1 MEEIQ
6 VTFLNMLKVERNFS
20 AHTLKSYHDD
30 LVQFNHF
37 LEQELINLRTF
48 EYKDARNYLSYLY
61 SQNLKRTTVSRK
73 ISTLRTFYEFWMTQ
87 DETIINPF
95 VQLVHPK
102 KENYLPQ
109 FFYEEEMEALFET
122 VAKDTK
128 KGLRDRVILELLY
141 ATGIR
146 VSELVNIQL
155 KDIDMS
161 LPGVKVLGKGNKE
174 RFVPFG
180 EFCRQSIEQYLR
192 EFKPIQHTKHS
203 FLLVNMNGAPI
214 TERGVRYVLNDVVK
228 RTAGVTEIHPHKL
241 RHTFATHLLNQGA
254 DLRTVQSL
262 LGHVNLST
270 TGRYTHVSNQ
280 QLRKVYLNAHPR
292 EKKESK

>member
-1 MEEIQ
+1 VEEIQ

-292 EKKESK
+292 AKKESK

>member
-280 QLRKVYLNAHPR
+280 QLRKVYLNAHSR
-292 EKKESK
+292 AKKESK

>member
-73 ISTLRTFYEFWMTQ
+73 ISTLKTFYEFWMTQ

-292 EKKESK
+292 AKKESK

>member
-6 VTFLNMLKVERNFS
+6 KKFLNMLKVERNFS
-20 AHTLKSYHDD
+20 EHTLKAYHDD
-30 LVQFNHF
+30 LAQFNQF
-37 LEQELINLRTF
+37 LEQELLNLRTF

-61 SQNLKRTTVSRK
+61 SNNLKRTTVSRK

-87 DETIINPF
+87 DTSVNNPF
-95 VQLVHPK
+95 IQLVHPK
-102 KENYLPQ
+102 KEQYLPQ
-109 FFYEEEMEALFET
+109 FFYEEEMEALFNT
-122 VAKDTK
+122 VSNDAK
-128 KGLRDRVILELLY
+128 KGLRDRVVIELLY

-146 VSELVNIQL
+146 VSELVNIKVMDL
-155 KDIDMS
+155 DMN

-180 EFCRQSIEQYLR
+180 EFCRQSIEQYL
-192 EFKPIQHTKHS
+192 EKFKPLKGKSHPYLI
-203 FLLVNMNGAPI
+203 VNMKGDPI
-214 TERGVRYVLNDVVK
+214 TERGIRYLLNDVVK

-270 TGRYTHVSNQ
+270 TGKYTHVSNQ

-292 EKKESK
+292 AKKESK

>member
-174 RFVPFG
+174 HFVPFG

-292 EKKESK
+292 AKKESK

>member
-1 MEEIQ
+1 
-6 VTFLNMLKVERNFS
+6 
-20 AHTLKSYHDD
+20 
-30 LVQFNHF
+30 
-37 LEQELINLRTF
+37 
-48 EYKDARNYLSYLY
+48 
-61 SQNLKRTTVSRK
+61 
-73 ISTLRTFYEFWMTQ
+73 MTQ
-87 DETIINPF
+87 DESIINPF

-102 KENYLPQ
+102 KDQYLPQ
-109 FFYEEEMEALFET
+109 FFYEEEMEELFKT
-122 VAKDTK
+122 VAKDSK

-146 VSELVNIQL
+146 VSELVNIKL
-155 KDIDMS
+155 SDIDMS

-180 EFCRQSIEQYLR
+180 EFCRQSIEQYLN
-192 EFKPIQHTKHS
+192 EFKPVQHARHS
-203 FLLVNMNGAPI
+203 FLIVNMKGEAI
-214 TERGVRYVLNDVVK
+214 TERGVRHVLNDIVK
-228 RTAGVTEIHPHKL
+228 RTAGVTDIYPHKL

-270 TGRYTHVSNQ
+270 TGKYTHVSNQ

-292 EKKESK
+292 AKKESK

>member
-37 LEQELINLRTF
+37 LEQELLNLRTF

-180 EFCRQSIEQYLR
+180 EFCRQSIEQYLS
-192 EFKPIQHTKHS
+192 EFKPIQYTKHS

-292 EKKESK
+292 AKKESK

>member
-280 QLRKVYLNAHPR
+280 QLRKVYLNAQKR
-292 EKKESK
+292 TKKESK

>member
-1 MEEIQ
+1 
-6 VTFLNMLKVERNFS
+6 MLKVERNFS

-73 ISTLRTFYEFWMTQ
+73 ISTLRTFYEFWITQ

-292 EKKESK
+292 AKKESK

>member
-1 MEEIQ
+1 
-6 VTFLNMLKVERNFS
+6 
-20 AHTLKSYHDD
+20 
-30 LVQFNHF
+30 
-37 LEQELINLRTF
+37 
-48 EYKDARNYLSYLY
+48 
-61 SQNLKRTTVSRK
+61 
-73 ISTLRTFYEFWMTQ
+73 
-87 DETIINPF
+87 
-95 VQLVHPK
+95 
-102 KENYLPQ
+102 
-109 FFYEEEMEALFET
+109 MEALFET

-203 FLLVNMNGAPI
+203 F
-214 TERGVRYVLNDVVK
+214 Y
-228 RTAGVTEIHPHKL
+228 
-241 RHTFATHLLNQGA
+241 
-254 DLRTVQSL
+254 
-262 LGHVNLST
+262 
-270 TGRYTHVSNQ
+270 
-280 QLRKVYLNAHPR
+280 
-292 EKKESK
+292 

>member
-192 EFKPIQHTKHS
+192 EFKLIQHTKHS

-292 EKKESK
+292 AKKESK

>member
-6 VTFLNMLKVERNFS
+6 KKFLNMLKVERNFS
-20 AHTLKSYHDD
+20 DHTLKAYHDD
-30 LVQFNHF
+30 LAQFNQF
-37 LEQELINLRTF
+37 LEQELLNLRTF

-61 SQNLKRTTVSRK
+61 SNNLKRTTVSRK

-87 DETIINPF
+87 DTSVNNPF
-95 VQLVHPK
+95 IQLVHPK
-102 KENYLPQ
+102 KEQYLPQ
-109 FFYEEEMEALFET
+109 FFYEEEMEALFNT
-122 VAKDTK
+122 VSNDAK
-128 KGLRDRVILELLY
+128 KGLRDRVVIELLY

-146 VSELVNIQL
+146 VSELVNIKVMDL
-155 KDIDMS
+155 DMN

-180 EFCRQSIEQYLR
+180 EFCRQSIEQYL
-192 EFKPIQHTKHS
+192 EKFKPLKVKSHPYLI
-203 FLLVNMNGAPI
+203 VNMKGDPI
-214 TERGVRYVLNDVVK
+214 TERGIRYLLNDVVK

-270 TGRYTHVSNQ
+270 TGKYTHVSNQ

-292 EKKESK
+292 AKKESK

>member
-37 LEQELINLRTF
+37 LEQELIKLRTF

-292 EKKESK
+292 AKKESK

>member
-6 VTFLNMLKVERNFS
+6 KKFLNMLKVERNFS
-20 AHTLKSYHDD
+20 DHTLKAYHDD
-30 LVQFNHF
+30 LAQFNQF
-37 LEQELINLRTF
+37 LEQELLNLRTF

-61 SQNLKRTTVSRK
+61 SNNLKRTTVSRK

-87 DETIINPF
+87 DTSVNNPF
-95 VQLVHPK
+95 IQLVHPK
-102 KENYLPQ
+102 KEQYLPQ
-109 FFYEEEMEALFET
+109 FFYEEEMEALFNT
-122 VAKDTK
+122 VSNDAK
-128 KGLRDRVILELLY
+128 KGLRDRVVIELLY

-146 VSELVNIQL
+146 VSELVNIKVMDL
-155 KDIDMS
+155 DMN

-180 EFCRQSIEQYLR
+180 EFCRQSIEQYL
-192 EFKPIQHTKHS
+192 EKFKPLKVKSHPYLIVMK
-203 FLLVNMNGAPI
+203 GDPI
-214 TERGVRYVLNDVVK
+214 TERGIRYLLNDVVK

-270 TGRYTHVSNQ
+270 TGKYTHVSNQ

-292 EKKESK
+292 AKKESK